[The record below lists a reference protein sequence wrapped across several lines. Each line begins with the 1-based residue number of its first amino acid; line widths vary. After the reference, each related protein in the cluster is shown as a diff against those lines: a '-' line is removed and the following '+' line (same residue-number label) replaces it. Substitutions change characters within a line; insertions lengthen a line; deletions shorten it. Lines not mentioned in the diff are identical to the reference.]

1 MESLSGELSG
11 SHGVDSCWCHIDQQL
26 APMNTVYTVPRL
38 RIKTLHY
45 DTCAVE
51 YSDEKKH
58 SKKGGNRVRKVI
70 RMIFLW
76 SKMLAINL
84 FFHLGVLLQQIV
96 KAKEN
101 YFSW

>member
-1 MESLSGELSG
+1 MSIARNLSVNGRQNSLNSVYGSSMESLSGELSG

-70 RMIFLW
+70 RMIFL
-76 SKMLAINL
+76 
-84 FFHLGVLLQQIV
+84 
-96 KAKEN
+96 
-101 YFSW
+101 